1 MLQDNRKDL
10 EGERQR
16 KLLLGLV
23 NKLSASQP
31 DLYYRSTADIA
42 RQLIDMAQTGGGLS
56 ADDRALLARLPQR
69 DIEIMLSMH

>member
-23 NKLSASQP
+23 DKLSASQP

-56 ADDRALLARLPQR
+56 EDDRALLARLTQR